1 MSKSET
7 TIEKLARKQYHEKLG
22 EYLKET
28 RLKSGCVQ
36 KVIADKAGLKTTQFI
51 SNIERGLCAVS
62 PSVLRIMI
70 SEYCIPK
77 NEFLKFVVN
86 LEMDYTKRV
95 LFSPAALKTK
105 RSK

>member
-7 TIEKLARKQYHEKLG
+7 AVEKVARKQYHEKLG
-22 EYLKET
+22 EYLRQT
-28 RLKSGCVQ
+28 RIKSGCVQ

-70 SEYCIPK
+70 SEYGIPK
-77 NEFLKFVVN
+77 NEFLKFIVN
-86 LEMDYTKRV
+86 LEMDYNKRV
-95 LFSPAALKTK
+95 LFSGSASKSK
-105 RSK
+105 RRV

>member
-7 TIEKLARKQYHEKLG
+7 TIERVARKQYHEKLG
-22 EYLKET
+22 EYLRQT
-28 RLKSGCVQ
+28 RIKSGCVQ

-70 SEYCIPK
+70 NEYGISK
-77 NEFLKFVVN
+77 NEFLKFIVN
-86 LEMDYTKRV
+86 LEMDYNKRV
-95 LFSPAALKTK
+95 LFGPASAKAK
-105 RSK
+105 RKI